1 MRRELLG
8 QMLGDMPGN
17 DNFGSPKFIRN
28 GAFHWNDEARV
39 MKQSPH
45 HYAQNFNTP
54 TLVIHGEQD

>member
-1 MRRELLG
+1 
-8 QMLGDMPGN
+8 MLGDMPGN